1 AQAEFTRVGAE
12 SRWHRIPHSAFR
24 IYASLIVVLSFASI
38 LHADVVTVAQGPDGR
53 QRLRREGEVMD
64 YTGQHVV
71 LRLPSGRQVEIP
83 TKDVVAVDAQYAPEH
98 RQGDLALAAGRYEEA
113 LAHYRSVQ
121 NEQRRW
127 VRRLLGSKVARALHG
142 LGRNAEA
149 GKMFLAVFG
158 DDPGTPYLDAIPLAW
173 TAGDKVDAATAADWL
188 AQGNNSAAML
198 LGASYSIGGEQQGS
212 ALRALEALTR
222 DADER
227 IAALAEA
234 QLFRAKLAA
243 ASEDQLRRFAA
254 QVDQM
259 PDSIKAGPWYVL
271 GRGYAQQG
279 RHVEGAEALM
289 RVPILFSEQ
298 GNLAAESL
306 LASGKLLAAHAEEA
320 EDQQELLRTA
330 SDLYQEVL
338 IHYADSTAAGEAKQ
352 RLAEVRR
359 QLARPSKQRN

>member
-1 AQAEFTRVGAE
+1 MNGVLRCIDRIRGGA
-12 SRWHRIPHSAFR
+12 RRGTIAT
-24 IYASLIVVLSFASI
+24 ILVLLTASFV
-38 LHADVVTVAQGPDGR
+38 HADVVTVAHGPDGR
-53 QRLRREGEVMD
+53 QRLRREGEVID
-64 YTGQHVV
+64 YTGQQVL

-83 TKDVVAVDAQYAPEH
+83 TKDVVSVEADYAPQH

-121 NEQRRW
+121 DEQRRW
-127 VRRLLGSKVARALHG
+127 VRRLLGSRVARALHG

-149 GKMFLAVFG
+149 GKMFLAVVR
-158 DDPGTPYLDAIPLAW
+158 DDPATPYLDAIPLAW
-173 TAGDKVDAATAADWL
+173 TAGDKVDAATAAAWL
-188 AQGNNSAAML
+188 AQDNNPAAML
-198 LGASYSIGGEQQGS
+198 LGASYSIGGEQQGG
-212 ALRALEALTR
+212 AVRALEALTR
-222 DADER
+222 DSDER

-243 ASEDQLRRFAA
+243 ASEDDLRRFAA
-254 QVDQM
+254 RVDQM

-289 RVPILFSEQ
+289 RVPILFTEQ

-306 LASGKLLAAHAEEA
+306 LAAGKLMAAHAEDA
-320 EDQQELLRTA
+320 EDQVELLRTA